1 LEDREVEIMDF
12 SENAA
17 KSAHG
22 YSAKNNIKSILEF
35 CKAHSYIK
43 DFKKNYYAD
52 RQGYTSKQFKAPYM
66 IEFLGG
72 EKWILFSTTSMRT
85 DRIKGNQWDSFNL
98 KEIDKTISKC
108 YLVYPDSVSDKDKKE
123 FVRQNEKYINNVEFS
138 LIDGIVNQDELYNLI
153 ETNATKDKEVGQQKD
168 LQGRKYEHRV
178 ASILNNTENFQKWKS
193 CDDLKVGLN
202 YSLFLEI
209 VTIFNLDREKT
220 TKIEATSDGKIIGLL
235 PSRGKP
241 KTDVLVTVTDNSGI
255 KTHYTISC
263 KKTSNDSVGVH
274 QFKYEDF
281 SSVLDP
287 DNENLKVLLQGFQA
301 NPSKSSFG
309 DENVIKLTEEL
320 KPYLRKLGL
329 WVLGGIGGA
338 GNKQTQWARY
348 ILTYNNT
355 TKSAHIHTV
364 EEYYDRLV
372 SSKVSGTFGTIFQ
385 WTYQHKQRG
394 KCIKLKVKII
404 D

>member
-1 LEDREVEIMDF
+1 MGF

-22 YSAKNNIKSILEF
+22 YSAQNNIKSILEF
-35 CKAHSYIK
+35 CKSHSYIV
-43 DFKKNYYAD
+43 DFKKNFYAD
-52 RQGYTSKQFKAPYM
+52 RSGYTSKQFKATYM
-66 IEFLGG
+66 IEFFSG

-98 KEIDKTISKC
+98 KEIDKNINKC
-108 YLVYPDSVSDKDKKE
+108 YLVYPDSVSDKNKKE
-123 FVRQNEKYINNVEFS
+123 FDRQNKKYKNNIEFS

-153 ETNATKDKEVGQQKD
+153 ETNATKDKEVGQQKN
-168 LQGRKYEHRV
+168 LQGRNYEHRIEN
-178 ASILNNTENFQKWKS
+178 ILNNTENFQKWKS

-209 VTIFNLDREKT
+209 LNAFNLDRDKT
-220 TKIEATSDGKIIGLL
+220 AQIKATSDDKIIGLL
-235 PSRGKP
+235 PSGGKP
-241 KTDVLVTVTDNSGI
+241 KTDVLVTTTDTNGI
-255 KTHYTISC
+255 KTYYTISC
-263 KKTSNDSVGVH
+263 KKTSNSSVGVH

-281 SSVLDP
+281 FSVLDP
-287 DNENLKVLLQGFQA
+287 DNEKLKVLLQGFQK
-301 NPSKSSFG
+301 NPSRKSFG

-338 GNKQTQWARY
+338 GNERTQWARY

-355 TKSAHIHTV
+355 TQSAHIYTV
-364 EEYYDRLV
+364 EEYYDKLV
-372 SSKVSGTFGTIFQ
+372 SSKVSGTFGTVFQ
-385 WTYQHKQRG
+385 WTYQHKQKG
-394 KCIKLKVKII
+394 KSIKLKVKII